1 MEFVRT
7 IVVFF
12 LLSSHPSIQLPV
24 WLDDSQEARSLCRV
38 FHDREQSKTHQM
50 LQKLA
55 STDIAREN
63 NIRPSQSNVPD
74 ADIGQSSTSRPQV
87 CQPQLPGIHARLGLD
102 FATLLPDRKVSI
114 FMSSFD
120 TS

>member
-1 MEFVRT
+1 MIRRKRDHYAE
-7 IVVFF
+7 
-12 LLSSHPSIQLPV
+12 SSMTVNKAKPIK
-24 WLDDSQEARSLCRV
+24 C
-38 FHDREQSKTHQM
+38 
-50 LQKLA
+50 
-55 STDIAREN
+55 IAREN